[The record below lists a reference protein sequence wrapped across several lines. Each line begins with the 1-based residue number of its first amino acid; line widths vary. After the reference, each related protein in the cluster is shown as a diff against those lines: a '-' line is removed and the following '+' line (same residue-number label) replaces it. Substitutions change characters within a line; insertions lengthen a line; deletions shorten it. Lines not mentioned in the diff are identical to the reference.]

1 MSFSN
6 FNISLPFLFHF
17 ILFIFLSSDDFPSV
31 SADEG
36 SALLKWKAS
45 LDHINPLL
53 SSWNISG
60 QNQTNASP
68 CGWFGIVCNDAGEV
82 YNLNL
87 TGLDLRGAFQ
97 EFPFSSLPKLAY
109 LDLSFNEFYGIIP
122 PQIRLLSELL
132 FLDLSFNPL
141 SGNIP
146 AEIGLLKNLN
156 TLVLIE
162 NQLNGS
168 IPLEICHLNLLE
180 QLVLTRNSLVGSI
193 PACFGNLSKLAVLYL
208 ARNSLSGSIPVQLGS
223 LKSLIQ
229 LALGQNQL
237 NGSMPASLGQLEEL
251 EMLHLRDNQL
261 SGSIPEEIGNLMK
274 LTELHL
280 DTNRLTG
287 PLPQNICRGKSIQ
300 KLIVKGNQLTGPI
313 PKSLRNCSSLVR
325 ARFDENQLF
334 GNLSE
339 DFGVYPKLEV
349 MYLSDNK
356 FYGEISSNWGRCS
369 NLTSLHIAENNI
381 TGSIPRDLADVV
393 RLQELNL
400 SCNHL
405 SGEIPKEIGK
415 LSALGRLILDRN
427 EISGPIPLELGS
439 LSNLEYLDLSSNR
452 FSKSIPDTIGKLS
465 RLHHLNLSSNR
476 FNENVPAKL
485 GKLIQLSELDL
496 SNNLLQGGI
505 PAEFRSL
512 SLVLLNLSRNNLT
525 GSIPEQPNGLSEL
538 DLSYNM
544 LHGQI
549 PEHLSTLRGLERLD
563 LSHNDLSGSI
573 PESFGTMDELLS
585 IDISYNKLE
594 GPIPH
599 SKAFQNASIE
609 AFQGNKGLCGE
620 IKGLQQCKTWRQNHK
635 LLFLKI
641 FLPLAGIAF
650 LSFFG
655 VIFLLKK
662 QKAIQEVQQHIE
674 QDEEEPLTISS
685 SNGIIMQ
692 DEIIKAIDNFD
703 VVYCIGKGG
712 QGSVYKANLPTG
724 TMLAVKKLHHLRN
737 SHRTC
742 QQEFLNE
749 VRVLTEIN
757 HQNIVKLY
765 GFCTCA
771 QHSFLVYEY
780 FEGSNLATI
789 LADNEDSKELDWRRR
804 VNIIKGIA
812 NALSYMHHESSPP
825 IVHRDIT
832 SKNILL
838 DSGYE
843 AHVSDF
849 GTAKLLKPDSSHWTA
864 LAGTYGYV
872 APELA
877 YTMKVTEKCDVYSFG
892 VVALEVIIGKHPGDL
907 IFSMTS
913 PLAEKIVL
921 EDVIDKRPP
930 SPSPDIRDELN
941 KVLNT
946 AIACLFSNPKSR
958 PPMNRVSQ
966 ILSS

>member
-1 MSFSN
+1 MCFSN
-6 FNISLPFLFHF
+6 FKISLSFLLF
-17 ILFIFLSSDDFPSV
+17 ILLILLSSNYIASV
-31 SADEG
+31 SADEA
-36 SALLKWKAS
+36 SALLKWKAT
-45 LDHINPLL
+45 LHQTNNTDL
-53 SSWNISG
+53 SSWNTSSN
-60 QNQTNASP
+60 NQTDASP
-68 CGWFGIVCNDAGEV
+68 CGWFGIVCNDAGKV
-82 YNLNL
+82 QNLNL
-87 TGLDLRGAFQ
+87 TGLDLNGVFQ
-97 EFPFSSLPKLAY
+97 EFPFSSLPELAY
-109 LDLSFNEFYGIIP
+109 MDLSYNELYGIIP
-122 PQIRLLSELL
+122 PQIRLLTQLIY
-132 FLDLSFNPL
+132 LDLSFNPL
-141 SGNIP
+141 SGKIP

-168 IPLEICHLNLLE
+168 IPSEICHLKSLE
-180 QLVLTRNSLVGSI
+180 DLVLSRNNLVGSI
-193 PACFGNLSKLAVLYL
+193 PACLGNLTNLSLLYL
-208 ARNSLSGSIPVQLGS
+208 SKNSLSGFIPVELS
-223 LKSLIQ
+223 NLKSLTE
-229 LALGQNQL
+229 LALGQNRL
-237 NGSMPASLGQLEEL
+237 NGSIPASLGQLEKL

-261 SGSIPEEIGNLMK
+261 SGTIPEEIGNLMK

-280 DTNRLTG
+280 DTNRLSG
-287 PLPQNICRGKSIQ
+287 PLPQNLCRGGSIQ
-300 KLIVKGNQLTGPI
+300 KLVIRGNQLTGPI
-313 PKSLRNCSSLVR
+313 PRSLRNCSSLVR
-325 ARFDENQLF
+325 VRLDGNQLF

-349 MYLSDNK
+349 MYLSDNE
-356 FYGEISSNWGRCS
+356 FYGEISSNWGRCP
-369 NLTSLHIAENNI
+369 NLTSLHIAKNNI
-381 TGSIPRDLADVV
+381 TGSIPRELANVAT
-393 RLQELNL
+393 LQEINL

-427 EISGPIPLELGS
+427 EFSGPIPLELGS

-452 FSKSIPDTIGKLS
+452 FSKSIPDSMGKLS
-465 RLHHLNLSSNR
+465 HLHHLNLSYNKLD
-476 FNENVPAKL
+476 ENIPAQL

-496 SNNLLQGGI
+496 SNNLLKGSI
-505 PAEFRSL
+505 PAEFKSL
-512 SLVLLNLSRNNLT
+512 SLVLLNLSHNYLA
-525 GSIPEQPNGLSEL
+525 GPIPEQPNGLSEL

-544 LHGQI
+544 LSGQI
-549 PEHLSTLRGLERLD
+549 PEQLSTLRGLERLN
-563 LSHNDLSGSI
+563 LSHNDLSGFI
-573 PESFGTMDELLS
+573 PESFNKMDGLLS

-599 SKAFQNASIE
+599 NKAFQNASIE
-609 AFQGNKGLCGE
+609 AFQGNKRLCGE
-620 IKGLQQCKTWRQNHK
+620 VKGLQPCKPRKQNHK

-641 FLPLAGIAF
+641 FLPLAGVAF

-655 VIFLLKK
+655 VLFLLKK
-662 QKAIQEVQQHIE
+662 QKGNQGAEKVDE
-674 QDEEEPLTISS
+674 QDEEPLTISS
-685 SNGIIMQ
+685 SNGIITQ
-692 DEIIKAIDNFD
+692 DEIIKATDNFD

-712 QGSVYKANLPTG
+712 HGSVYKANLPTG
-724 TMLAVKKLHHLRN
+724 TIVAVKKLHHLRN
-737 SHRTC
+737 SQRTC
-742 QQEFLNE
+742 QKEFLDE
-749 VRVLTEIN
+749 IRALAEIN

-780 FEGSNLATI
+780 FEGGNLATI
-789 LADNEDSKELDWRRR
+789 LADDKDAKELDWRRR
-804 VNIIKGIA
+804 VNIIKGVA
-812 NALSYMHHESSPP
+812 NALSYMHHECSPA

-838 DSGYE
+838 NSAYE

-849 GTAKLLKPDSSHWTA
+849 GTAKLLKPGSSHWTA

-892 VVALEVIIGKHPGDL
+892 VVALEVIIGKHPGDI

-930 SPSPDIRDELN
+930 SPSPDIQDELH

-958 PPMNRVSQ
+958 PPMNMVSQ
-966 ILSS
+966 ILSA